1 MKWYLLVCVAV
12 VAVTVETSPVEGP
25 KWSGYHESVG
35 IPMAARL
42 KKLEEE
48 AVSGR
53 IVGGTP
59 VLPGTHPFMVGIVIE
74 LFSPFTSMC
83 GASLLTNTRS
93 LTAAHCWYDG
103 WRWARSFT
111 MVFGS
116 RTLHTGGVRIDT
128 TDVEMHPNWNT
139 GNLNNDIAVVRH
151 AFVSYDNII
160 SPIRLPMGHENNN
173 FVGTWAVAMGYGRIE
188 GQLHPTFNPDQREA
202 HLQVISNEQCID
214 TFGSFIIHSTLCTS
228 APRGVNVC
236 QGDSGGPLVAGS
248 GSNRILIGVTSF
260 TSTNCEAGDP
270 SGFARV
276 TSFLPWI
283 MSRI

>member
-12 VAVTVETSPVEGP
+12 VAVTVEASPVEGP

-42 KKLEEE
+42 KKLEHE
-48 AVSGR
+48 AMSGR

-59 VLPGTHPFMVGIVIE
+59 VSLGTHPFMVGIVIH
-74 LFSPFTSMC
+74 LFSPGTSMC

-103 WRWARSFT
+103 WLQVHYFT

-128 TDVEMHPNWNT
+128 TDVEMHPNWNLD
-139 GNLNNDIAVVRH
+139 NLNNDIAIVRH
-151 AFVSYDNII
+151 AFVSYNNNI
-160 SPIRLPMGHENNN
+160 SPIRLPTGQQTNN
-173 FVGTWAVAMGYGRIE
+173 FSQYISDSF
-188 GQLHPTFNPDQREA
+188 PTFNPDQREA
-202 HLQVISNEQCID
+202 RLQVISNEQCAGMYGDSIV
-214 TFGSFIIHSTLCTS
+214 IHSTLCTL
-228 APRGVNVC
+228 APRGINVC
-236 QGDSGGPLVAGS
+236 LGDSGGPLATGA
-248 GSNRILIGVTSF
+248 GSNRMLIGVTSF
-260 TSTNCEAGDP
+260 VAPECEAGDP

-283 MSRI
+283 MSRL